1 MTYEE
6 LVKNYR
12 IEIVTEERL
21 AECEPFSCD
30 NEDLDDFFSN
40 NAVTYGKHLLGK
52 TYQFCLKE
60 TPNIV
65 ACAFTLSN
73 DSIRITNKF
82 HDDYKDKFLNDTN
95 LSEKGLR
102 RYPAVLIGR
111 LGTDVKFA
119 GQGFGS
125 AVLCFIK
132 TWVQTKMLTG
142 CRFLIADAYNT
153 PNTIRFYQ
161 KNDFHFLI
169 EDERLEAKYMGIGVG
184 RLPLNTRLMYY
195 DLIDMQVE

>member
-21 AECEPFSCD
+21 AECEPFSCG

-142 CRFLIADAYNT
+142 CRFLIVDAYNT

-195 DLIDMQVE
+195 DLLDMQTE

>member
-21 AECEPFSCD
+21 AECEPFSCG

-52 TYQFCLKE
+52 TYQFCPKE

-82 HDDYKDKFLNDTN
+82 HDDCKDKFLNDTN

-142 CRFLIADAYNT
+142 CRFLIVDAYNT

-161 KNDFHFLI
+161 TNDFHFLI

-184 RLPLNTRLMYY
+184 HLPLNTRLMYY
-195 DLIDMQVE
+195 DLLDMQTE

>member
-1 MTYEE
+1 MTYED
-6 LVKNYR
+6 LVNNYR
-12 IEIVTEERL
+12 LEIVTEQRL
-21 AECEPFSCD
+21 AECEPFSCG

-40 NAVTYGKHLLGK
+40 NAVAYSKHLLGK
-52 TYQFCLKE
+52 TYQFSLIDA
-60 TPNIV
+60 PNTI
-65 ACAFTLSN
+65 ACTFTLSN

-82 HDDYKDKFLNDTN
+82 HDDCKDKFLNDTN

-111 LGTDVKFA
+111 LGINVKFA

-125 AVLCFIK
+125 TVLRFIK
-132 TWVQTKMLTG
+132 TLVQTNMLTG
-142 CRFLIADAYNT
+142 CRFLIVDAYNT
-153 PNTIRFYQ
+153 PSTIHFYL

-184 RLPLNTRLMYY
+184 RLPLHTRLMYY
-195 DLIDMQVE
+195 DLLDMLT